1 MDSKKIRPSVLVRE
15 LTSSSCSTLATLSS
29 DKAGG
34 TKERTK
40 HTTLEHDDRNP
51 SNPAPI
57 EPHITILGKG
67 RELLA
72 FSGGCARTYLSD
84 LPSRHKSLS
93 KEGDFAH
100 YVVQPWYQWFG
111 RNKRVTTSPTL
122 NTIRLRTCDGSHG
135 DKTLINGG
143 SFNYA
148 GMYSMSAKYEE
159 LHRRCL
165 EDLPVS
171 GRDVPLIEDALR
183 KEVMEFWG
191 MDCCLTTPTGYQ
203 SNMLA
208 LPAILTSDWLV
219 LMDEKS
225 HSSILTAARIAN
237 TGGRRRFKHND
248 MCELEEMVR
257 VAAAEQYTNVMIV
270 VEGLYSLDG
279 NLPDLG
285 SLYRLKTRY
294 DFVLVCDEAHSFLSI
309 GKTGRGCL
317 EWWNDTYPDDS
328 VPEDLID
335 IRTTTLSKA
344 VGGVGGIVC
353 AKQQFAERLASHDEE
368 LKAEGESLST
378 SAMLQALWV
387 LRQPQRLCSNLH
399 RVRAMS
405 MFCRHELQRAGVMVY
420 GEPSMPIL
428 PIHGGR
434 PTKASKLSYE
444 LRKHGVAATP
454 FSKPAV
460 PMWQSRVRIG
470 MSAGFSDAQVGA
482 LIDAI
487 IRSCEAAGV
496 VSSNVVSSSRR
507 PFAQHVAMAARHP
520 CYDLLEQ
527 ETQNALDSLHSLLD
541 AQKARSIA
549 LAPRLDA
556 DARSPDCLPQSMI
569 DAGHIV
575 RRSYGLGSGSSR
587 WILGTYPAHL
597 EVEDLL
603 CKATSQTA
611 AMTYTNT
618 EAGLMSSVAAVCRTI
633 KGRKNHRVLRPA
645 ISSRAIVDG
654 CRIARQSSGVLHAVY
669 EGIDDMLDLAKI
681 SLAGG
686 SHVTLIV
693 DLAFAPKDFLAI
705 LTQRLLSL
713 RSKLKHL
720 TVFLAN
726 IDIAQ
731 ICSRPSSCAL
741 QELVALCA
749 KFNAGMLLFGSFF
762 DTFGLKGA
770 FLAGDCAMIE
780 ELRYTSRCY
789 VFTAAPAPYMMA
801 MVSAALVEKLS

>member
-1 MDSKKIRPSVLVRE
+1 MDSKKIGPSILIRE
-15 LTSSSCSTLATLSS
+15 LSSSSCSTLATLSS
-29 DKAGG
+29 ATADD

-40 HTTLEHDDRNP
+40 NTTLEHDDRNP
-51 SNPAPI
+51 SNPGPI

-67 RELLA
+67 KEFVA
-72 FSGGCARTYLSD
+72 FSSGCARTYLSD

-93 KEGDFAH
+93 REGDFAH

-111 RNKRVTTSPTL
+111 RNNRVTTSPTL
-122 NTIRLRTCDGSHG
+122 NTIRLRTCDESHG
-135 DKTLINGG
+135 DNTLINGG

-148 GMYSMSAKYEE
+148 GMYSMSASYEE

-171 GRDVPLIEDALR
+171 GRDAPLIEDALR
-183 KEVMEFWG
+183 KEVMEFWR
-191 MDCCLTTPTGYQ
+191 MDCCFTTPTGYQ

-225 HSSILTAARIAN
+225 HSSILTAARVAN
-237 TGGRRRFKHND
+237 VGARRRFKHND
-248 MCELEEMVR
+248 MCELGQMLR
-257 VAAAEQYTNVMIV
+257 VAAAENYTNVMVV

-279 NLPDLG
+279 DLPDLG
-285 SLYRLKTRY
+285 SLHRLKTRY

-317 EWWNDTYPDDS
+317 EWWNDTHPSDS

-344 VGGVGGIVC
+344 VGGVGGLVC
-353 AKQQFAERLASHDEE
+353 AKQQFTERLARHDTE
-368 LKAEGESLST
+368 LKAHGESLST

-387 LRQPQRLCSNLH
+387 LRQPQRLRSNLH

-405 MFCRHELQRAGVMVY
+405 IFCRSGLKSAGVTVY
-420 GEPSMPIL
+420 GETSMPIL
-428 PIHGGR
+428 PIYGGR

-460 PMWQSRVRIG
+460 PMWESRVRIG
-470 MSAGFSDAQVGA
+470 MSAEFSDAQVDA
-482 LIDAI
+482 LLDAI
-487 IRSCEAAGV
+487 IQSCKAAGALRSKLV
-496 VSSNVVSSSRR
+496 TAPRR
-507 PFAQHVAMAARHP
+507 SFAQHMAAAAGHSS
-520 CYDLLEQ
+520 YGLLEQ
-527 ETQNALDSLHSLLD
+527 ETQSALDSLHGLLD
-541 AQKARSIA
+541 AQKVRSLA
-549 LAPRLDA
+549 LASLESAGAKPSSR
-556 DARSPDCLPQSMI
+556 LPQSVI
-569 DAGHIV
+569 DAGHKA

-587 WILGTYPAHL
+587 WILGTYPTHL
-597 EVEDLL
+597 DVEDLL
-603 CKATSQTA
+603 RQATSQTA

-633 KGRKNHRVLRPA
+633 KSRKNHCVLRPA

-669 EGIDDMLDLAKI
+669 ESIDDMLDLAKI

-693 DLAFAPKDFLAI
+693 DLAFVPKDFLAI
-705 LTQRLLSL
+705 MTHRLLSF

-720 TVFLAN
+720 TILLAN

-731 ICSRPSSCAL
+731 TCSRPSSCAL
-741 QELVALCA
+741 QDIVALCA
-749 KFNAGMLLFGSFF
+749 QFNAGMLLFGSFY
-762 DTFGLKGA
+762 DAFGLNGA
-770 FLAGDCAMIE
+770 FLAGDSAMIE

-801 MVSAALVEKLS
+801 MVSAVLAEKLG